1 MERKKNTIHK
11 VQKTYSESFKIKVV
25 DEIERGDLTQA
36 GASRLYDISDS
47 NVSRW
52 VAVYGMNERVG
63 KKVVVMTDR
72 EIREIDLLK
81 KENKQLKRALED
93 SQFSND
99 VLEKYI
105 QYIAEQNGIDLK
117 KKIDSG
123 LSEDTQKLLNSR
135 LHKDQE

>member
-135 LHKDQE
+135 LQKDQE

>member
-1 MERKKNTIHK
+1 MERKKNMTHK
-11 VQKTYSESFKIKVV
+11 IQKTYSESFKIKVV
-25 DEIERGDLTQA
+25 DEIEKGDLTQA
-36 GASRLYDISDS
+36 GACRLYNISDS

-52 VAVYGMNERVG
+52 VANYGMNERVG

-72 EIREIDLLK
+72 EIRESDLLR

-93 SQFSND
+93 SQFSNE

-105 QYIAEQNGIDLK
+105 HYIAEQNGIDLK

-123 LSEDTQKLLNSR
+123 LSEDIQKLLISR
-135 LHKDQE
+135 LLRGQE

>member
-81 KENKQLKRALED
+81 KDNKQLKRALED

-135 LHKDQE
+135 LQKDQE

>member
-1 MERKKNTIHK
+1 
-11 VQKTYSESFKIKVV
+11 
-25 DEIERGDLTQA
+25 
-36 GASRLYDISDS
+36 
-47 NVSRW
+47 
-52 VAVYGMNERVG
+52 MNERIG

-72 EIREIDLLK
+72 EIREADLLR

-93 SQFSND
+93 SQFSNE

-135 LHKDQE
+135 LQKDQE